1 MDSQGE
7 DMKYSTGRG
16 TRCKHST
23 AMEWGEYEKKKRRS
37 RVRYSTGRGAAL
49 RHFSG
54 VLLDDEAV
62 EQENHPARDFVPV
75 KEKKESKKSEK
86 GFKNIVADY

>member
-1 MDSQGE
+1 
-7 DMKYSTGRG
+7 MKYSTGRG

-23 AMEWGEYEKKKRRS
+23 AMEWDEYEKKKRRS

-86 GFKNIVADY
+86 GFKKIVADY

>member
-1 MDSQGE
+1 
-7 DMKYSTGRG
+7 MKYSTGRG

-23 AMEWGEYEKKKRRS
+23 AMEWGEYEKKKRQS

-54 VLLDDEAV
+54 VLLDGEAV
-62 EQENHPARDFVPV
+62 EQVNHLGQDFVPV
-75 KEKKESKKSEK
+75 KDKRESKEKISEK
-86 GFKNIVADY
+86 GFKKIVADY